1 LSDFIHPETGEI
13 LATEESWRAA
23 LARVEE
29 QLAPIYR
36 TRRALREAYADRFPA
51 PEMPA
56 RTART
61 ETQEKVVRCPRC
73 GLKYSQSEE
82 PPEDGSRGTLTRD
95 RKGG

>member
-36 TRRALREAYADRFPA
+36 TRRVLREAYADRFPP
-51 PEMPA
+51 PEMPV

-73 GLKYSQSEE
+73 GLKYSESGSPLSGAE
-82 PPEDGSRGTLTRD
+82 P
-95 RKGG
+95 